1 MRKFLLAATIL
12 APFVVAPAFAGGA
25 QQGLTAAGD
34 INLSKTTAGSTAIV
48 GGMQGTNAQAKAA
61 GNGGVIVG
69 AVSGNYTS
77 VDTAAAGTAGPMGS
91 YTNTTATQ
99 TNLGGTLAGG
109 LALNKDAGHGGAPRG
124 DLFSVQGNGA
134 SGSAGGGQ
142 SSMAGGTAA
151 ATATNMNLG
160 GFIKV
165 DPPRNSGHGRR

>member
-12 APFVVAPAFAGGA
+12 APFVAAPAFAGGA
-25 QQGLTAAGD
+25 SQGLTAAGD
-34 INLSKTTAGSTAIV
+34 INLSKTTAGSTAVV
-48 GGMQGTNAQAKAA
+48 GSMQGTNAQAKAA

-77 VDTAAAGTAGPMGS
+77 VETTALGKAGVKGS
-91 YTNTTATQ
+91 YTDTTATQ
-99 TNLGGTLAGG
+99 TNIGGTLAGG
-109 LALNKDAGHGGAPRG
+109 LALNKDAGHGGGPRA
-124 DLFSVQGNGA
+124 DTVSVQGNGA

-142 SSMAGGTAA
+142 SSMSGGTAA

-165 DPPRNSGHGRR
+165 EPPRERGHAPR